1 MTSLHSGFAFKEH
14 DEEGLETLR
23 VISDA
28 TNFNN
33 WTFEAIRP
41 WCTGT
46 ILEIGSGIG
55 NISDRFISRKAD
67 ITLTDIRN
75 NYLAHLK
82 EKYPHLADENKIRH
96 LDLVHPDFDNTYSDL
111 FSQFDSVFALNVVEH
126 IEDDHK
132 AVSNAFKFL
141 KPGGRLILLM
151 PAYQSLYNN
160 FDRELYHFR
169 RYNRSEMIQLLL
181 HSGCS
186 NISSFYF
193 NAAGIPGWIFSGNFL
208 RYKTIPQSQ
217 MNLFDKLVPVF
228 RLVDRLL
235 MKKTGLSVIGIGE
248 KK

>member
-1 MTSLHSGFAFKEH
+1 MTSLHSDFVFKEH

-28 TNFNN
+28 TSFND
-33 WTFEAIRP
+33 WTFDVIKP
-41 WCTGT
+41 WCTGK

-55 NISDRFISRKAD
+55 NISARFISRKAD

-75 NYLAHLK
+75 NYLAFLQ
-82 EKYPHLADENKIRH
+82 EKYPHLQRENKIRH
-96 LDLVHPDFDNTYSDL
+96 LDLVHPDFNNLYSNL
-111 FSQFDSVFALNVVEH
+111 FSQFDTVFSLNVIEH
-126 IEDDHK
+126 IENDRL
-132 AVSNAFKFL
+132 AVENCMRLL

-160 FDRELYHFR
+160 FDRELFHFK
-169 RYNRSEMIQLLL
+169 RYNRKEMIQLLKR
-181 HSGCS
+181 SGGS

-193 NAAGIPGWIFSGNFL
+193 NAAGIPGWFFSGKL
-208 RYKTIPQSQ
+208 LKYKTIPQSQ

-235 MKKTGLSVIGIGE
+235 MRKTGLSVIGIGE